1 MDPIIDYKSTLI
13 LVVQPLT
20 LKNTILFLTMKN
32 INNNSFQNVT
42 GVIRLKT
49 NMCTRM
55 PSAADFMRD
64 QRIPFLSFFDSFV
77 V

>member
-49 NMCTRM
+49 NMCIRM

-64 QRIPFLSFFDSFV
+64 Q
-77 V
+77 